1 MKFSVPLL
9 TVAAAS
15 TVLAAPA
22 VVTVTEMAHQH
33 ATRTVQGVVY
43 VNNGETKTSFTTL
56 GSEPTAEAQTQ
67 AQAQT
72 SNNQIVQEDNVE
84 GTDNNKDTTTLQPT
98 ASVAPVSEAAAA
110 PATTSTTAAAVST
123 PAATQ
128 QADNSNLSD
137 FANSMLNEHNAKRAL
152 HQNTSP
158 LTWSDELA
166 SYAQNYANAYD
177 CSGNLVHS
185 GGPYGENLAVGYS
198 DVGAVDAW
206 YDEISQYDYSN
217 PGFSEATG
225 HFTQVVWKGTSQ
237 VGCGVKTCGGAWG
250 DYVIC
255 SYKDAGN
262 VIGYFPENVAPLK

>member
-9 TVAAAS
+9 TAAAAT

-33 ATRTVQGVVY
+33 TTRTVRGVVF
-43 VNNGETKTSFTTL
+43 VKDGQTQTSYTTL
-56 GSEPTAEAQTQ
+56 DGSNPTSTAAAAAQT
-67 AQAQT
+67 
-72 SNNQIVQEDNVE
+72 NQVVQEDNVQN
-84 GTDNNKDTTTLQPT
+84 TQDTTTLQPT
-98 ASVAPVSEAAAA
+98 TASATTQAPA
-110 PATTSTTAAAVST
+110 PATTSSTAAA
-123 PAATQ
+123 ATTSQ
-128 QADNSNLSD
+128 SSDNSNLSD
-137 FANSMLNEHNAKRAL
+137 FASKMLNEHNVKRAL
-152 HQNTSP
+152 HQDTNP

-166 SYAQNYANAYD
+166 TYAQNYANNYD

-185 GGPYGENLAVGYS
+185 GGPYGENLALGYT

-225 HFTQVVWKGTSQ
+225 HFTQVVWKGTSE
-237 VGCGVKTCGGAWG
+237 VGCAVKSCGGVWG

-262 VIGYFPENVAPLK
+262 IIGYFPENVAPLK